1 MKQFIKMK
9 LSTVLLM
16 LVVLCASTSIAENT
30 TSNVDGIITC
40 PVNKAKWEQFTIK
53 RNNYKAYIDDCF
65 EGLKS
70 NYVNG
75 KTQDGM
81 TINQMYATLL
91 LQYDKLIVF
100 FGGPGD
106 NETQEDKYIAERI
119 DFVKVY
125 GNQPK

>member
-1 MKQFIKMK
+1 MKQFTKMK
-9 LSTVLLM
+9 FSTVLLM
-16 LVVLCASTSIAENT
+16 LVILCASSSSAENT
-30 TSNVDGIITC
+30 TSNSEGIITC
-40 PVNKAKWEQFTIK
+40 PVNKAKWDQYTIK
-53 RNNYKAYIDDCF
+53 RNNYKSYIDDCF

-70 NYVNG
+70 NYKNG

-91 LQYDKLIVF
+91 LQYDKIIVF